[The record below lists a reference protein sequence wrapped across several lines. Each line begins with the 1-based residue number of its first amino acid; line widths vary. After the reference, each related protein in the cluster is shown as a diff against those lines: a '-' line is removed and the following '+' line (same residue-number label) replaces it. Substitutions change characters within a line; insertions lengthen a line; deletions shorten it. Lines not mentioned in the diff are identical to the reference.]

1 MLGGVAMD
9 LRTEDFAELNDVET
23 QKVRLY
29 VSWLKSQRD
38 NVIPIN
44 TSSKKRNAL
53 EGLRKYRG
61 TIKGNYDELLTGA
74 LEEKYG
80 SFH

>member
-44 TSSKKRNAL
+44 TSSKKKNAL